1 MGSTIDDEN
10 ATRPASRSTGEL
22 LGDDLERLG
31 EQIVGRV
38 CVVGIGNRLAGDDGA
53 GSAVAERLA
62 GRVAG
67 CVIDAGIAPENH
79 LEPVVRDRPDTILL
93 VDAVDFGGEPGSV
106 RMLDARSLAT
116 GGLSTHATSLA
127 MVHDYLRARCP
138 ARVLLLGIQPA
149 RLGVGEALSEAVASS
164 VEAVASRLTK
174 LLGPAA
180 ATRDG
185 GLG

>member
-1 MGSTIDDEN
+1 MTDV
-10 ATRPASRSTGEL
+10 ASGG
-22 LGDDLERLG
+22 LGQLQ
-31 EQIVGRV
+31 EQLAGRV
-38 CVVGIGNRLAGDDGA
+38 CVVGIGNPLAGDDGA
-53 GSAVAERLA
+53 GSAVAQALL
-62 GRVAG
+62 GRVAAG
-67 CVIDAGIAPENH
+67 VIDAGIAPENH
-79 LEPVVRDRPDTILL
+79 LEPIVRHEPETILL
-93 VDAVDFGGEPGSV
+93 VDAVDFGGEPGGV
-106 RMLDARSLAT
+106 RLLDPSTLAA
-116 GGLSTHATSLA
+116 GGLSTHATSLG